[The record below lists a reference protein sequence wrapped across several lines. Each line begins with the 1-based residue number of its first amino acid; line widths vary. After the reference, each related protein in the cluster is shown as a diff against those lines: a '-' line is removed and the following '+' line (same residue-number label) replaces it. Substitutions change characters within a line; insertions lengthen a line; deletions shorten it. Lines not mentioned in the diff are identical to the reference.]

1 MDYIITSRCCSIELP
16 MDIER
21 FEFLAR
27 KLRAKEPALSA
38 ARLVLVH
45 SLSIAAVVQTKQ
57 ISQPSLSRS
66 VKSYRELD
74 AEIQKYYGPPRK
86 PKDS

>member
-1 MDYIITSRCCSIELP
+1 MHFDITSRCCSIAVP
-16 MDIER
+16 MDNER

-27 KLRAKEPALSA
+27 KLRSKEPAITA

-45 SLSIAAVVQTKQ
+45 SLSIADAVQ
-57 ISQPSLSRS
+57 ITGIFQPSVSRS
-66 VKSYRELD
+66 VKSFRELD

-86 PKDS
+86 PKAT

>member
-1 MDYIITSRCCSIELP
+1 MHFNITSRCCSIAVP
-16 MDIER
+16 MDNER

-27 KLRAKEPALSA
+27 KLRSKEPAISA

-45 SLSIAAVVQTKQ
+45 SLSIAEAVQAKP

-66 VKSYRELD
+66 VKSFRELD

-86 PKDS
+86 PKVT